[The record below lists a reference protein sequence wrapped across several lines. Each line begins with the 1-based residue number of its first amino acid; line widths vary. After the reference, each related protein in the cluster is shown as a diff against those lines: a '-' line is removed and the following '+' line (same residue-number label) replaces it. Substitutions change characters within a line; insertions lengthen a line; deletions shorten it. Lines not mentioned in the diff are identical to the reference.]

1 MMQNGNQQLLC
12 CNITMEDGK
21 EKEKNLLDKKE
32 EKASLFPLL
41 PILSTP
47 ISSSSYSSTT
57 PPHWLCNSS
66 FTADLSI
73 INDAVSSHFQPQSQ
87 SDEDDGNDD
96 EDHGVQAEPPPRS
109 YEPVESPES
118 DGDSERNR
126 KKKKRKRRRRE
137 RESSDE
143 RGFDGDYGG
152 LRGSS
157 NVRAWGGDSRTK
169 HSKDYFFDSRGDL
182 DNLAFGCLYR
192 MDVARYKPYTALG
205 ISRLDFQ
212 GLSRWNRTGPALD
225 RDSDEDALDGKLKSG
240 GRYWSAKY
248 MALESQK
255 NLKRVRI
262 LVPERFAETVSDDYI
277 PLMDVQSLIVEE
289 SWEDEVLRRTREF
302 NKMTRERPQDEKV
315 WLEFAGFQDKVAG
328 MQSQKGARL
337 QILEKKISILE
348 KAAELN
354 PENEELLLCLL
365 KAYQRRDGTD
375 VLVDRWE
382 KILVQNSGSH
392 KLWREFLHFL
402 QGEFSRFKVSDMR
415 KMYSN
420 AIQALSAACSRHTRQ
435 VHHAAK
441 SSPLDS
447 ALVQLELGLVD
458 IFLSLCRFEWQA
470 GYQELATALF
480 QAEIEFSLFFP
491 SLLLTEQSKQRLFEH
506 FWNSNGP
513 RVGEEGAFGWSTW
526 LEKEEENRQRV
537 IKEEASL
544 DAEKGGWTGW
554 SEPLAKNKIG
564 DADPDNEANHDME
577 VEELQ
582 PDLEE
587 DMKEEDDTE
596 ALLKKLGI
604 DIDAAS
610 SSEVTD
616 ISTWTRWSKEEL
628 SRDCDQWMPVRAK
641 SADGVSRSDGTLEA
655 EADEHLLRVVVYED
669 VNEFLFSLSSFE
681 ARLSLL
687 SQFVDFFGG
696 KISQWIC
703 SNNSSWIEKTL
714 SLEELPDSLLQ
725 TLRKVHDLSKLQNDI
740 GSSRLEFLL
749 GSTNN
754 ISRRTDMMKFLRNAT
769 LLCLTAFPR
778 NYILEEA
785 ALVAE
790 ELSVTKVKSDSSVTP
805 CRTLAKRLLKADRQ
819 DVLLCGVYARREA
832 FYGNMDHA
840 RRVFDMALSS
850 IDGLPLELRSI
861 APLIYFWYAETELAN
876 NPLNGHESSLRA
888 VHILSCLGSGEPYSP
903 FKSQVSSVQL
913 LRAHQGF
920 TQKIGTVRSAW
931 VRGIID
937 DQSVSLVC
945 SAALFEELTSGWTAG
960 IQILDQ
966 AFAMVL
972 PERRSH
978 TFQIEF
984 LFEFYLRMLQ
994 RHLDHVSLSKCWES
1008 ICEGLQ
1014 IFPFNS
1020 QLCSALVQIGHLYT
1034 TSNKIR
1040 RIFDEYCQKK
1050 ESVVIWIFALSFEIN
1065 RGGSQHRIRGLFE
1078 KAVGNDTMQNS
1089 VLLWRCYIAYEANIA
1104 RDFSAARRIFFR
1116 AIHACPWSKKLWMDG
1131 FIKLNS
1137 ILSAKEL
1144 SDLQEVMR
1152 DKELNLRTDI
1162 YEILLQDE
1170 LAIRR

>member
-1 MMQNGNQQLLC
+1 
-12 CNITMEDGK
+12 MEDGK

-850 IDGLPLELRSI
+850 IDGLPLHTCAKLLMHFFNVTNKQELRSI

-972 PERRSH
+972 PG
-978 TFQIEF
+978 
-984 LFEFYLRMLQ
+984 M
-994 RHLDHVSLSKCWES
+994 
-1008 ICEGLQ
+1008 
-1014 IFPFNS
+1014 
-1020 QLCSALVQIGHLYT
+1020 
-1034 TSNKIR
+1034 
-1040 RIFDEYCQKK
+1040 K